1 MIRVFRTY
9 LRNFSRYLKDGI
21 KVKTLIL
28 SEFEDGSHINSDLFE
43 CINHNVVI
51 SQDLVTANLRK
62 WSKTPNLNE
71 FDSIIIVGSVMYQP
85 DIFEI
90 LKNLTDA
97 KLFLWS
103 TEDPYELSFYK
114 DNLNKIDRV
123 FTNDPNLPILFSNFE
138 KFEYFPFGVCLKCI
152 HQVQKQKNSRILF
165 CGTDFPER
173 IALFSRLKFDEPELF
188 SKIDFIGHGWD
199 KITTDR
205 AHLSPQVPRKAMNDI
220 YSAYSLHLNIERF
233 IDIKEEFLKI
243 PNSGVNTRILEI
255 GATGGSIISLNS
267 GFQILNHLPT
277 TAITVVNSYK
287 NLVEAIN
294 LSIANPK
301 MSLNKGMVLEREI
314 KLNFDLEKRLNLL
327 LGNISIKYMA

>member
-1 MIRVFRTY
+1 M
-9 LRNFSRYLKDGI
+9 
-21 KVKTLIL
+21 KTLFL
-28 SEFEDGSHINSDLFE
+28 SEFKDGSHINSDLFG
-43 CINHNVVI
+43 CINHNVVN
-51 SQDLVTANLRK
+51 SQDLVLANLRD
-62 WSKTPNLNE
+62 WSSTPNLNE

-85 DIFEI
+85 DIFYS
-90 LKNLTDA
+90 LKNLTGA

-103 TEDPYELSFYK
+103 TEDPFELSYYK
-114 DNLNKIDRV
+114 DNLKMIDRV

-152 HQVQKQKNSRILF
+152 HSIQKRKNSRILF

-173 IALFSRLKFDEPELF
+173 IALFSRIKFDEPELF

-199 KITTDR
+199 KITTNK
-205 AHLSPQVPRKAMNDI
+205 AYLSLQSPRKTMTDI

-233 IDIKEEFLKI
+233 IDIKGEFLKI

-267 GFQILNHLPT
+267 GFQILTQLPN
-277 TAITVVNSYK
+277 TAITVVNTYK

-294 LSIANPK
+294 LNLANPET
-301 MSLNKGMVLEREI
+301 SLNQGKILEREI
-314 KLNFDLEKRLNLL
+314 KSNFDLEKRINLL
-327 LGNISIKYMA
+327 LDKISIKQTA